1 MQEIS
6 IADSALRNKI
16 LRLADDLTSGST
28 VVTVTGTVL
37 EDNSAAILAEL
48 IQKTEPLDN
57 QNVMVKFI
65 KDGAYINVVED
76 TTTPSNNAPL
86 PVKLS
91 STTGDIIITAGDLN
105 VQLSH
110 AGVNYDSIRI
120 GDGTN
125 LMAVSATG
133 GLTVS
138 TSALPLGAATETTL
152 GLLNAKL
159 VTGTDIGDVTI
170 NNANGVNAVNI
181 QDGGNSITVDGTIT
195 ANLGTI
201 GNIATETTLALAKTD
216 LDNILTKI
224 IAAPATEAKQ
234 DTIITALGTLL
245 KPANTLTAVTT
256 VGTITNVVH
265 IDDNA
270 GSITIDATSLPLPT
284 LAATST
290 KQSDGSQKT
299 QLVDGTGNVIGSTTN
314 ALDVNIKSGG
324 LITNYALETGGNL
337 ATLTAKDFAT
347 QTTLAAVNTKIGEV
361 QAIPTANTILAR
373 LKDIYNALG
382 GNPLTKFSI
391 AEKDTTGATY
401 NYYGFIEAS
410 TGNWYIM
417 QENKTSGSYK
427 YYKELFVNFPFDA
440 ATNAWGA
447 RATFTYVRQNTIT
460 W

>member
-91 STTGDIIITAGDLN
+91 STTGDINITAGDLN

-159 VTGTDIGDVTI
+159 VPSSPPPLYPHAWTEPVES
-170 NNANGVNAVNI
+170 NAIV
-181 QDGGNSITVDGTIT
+181 
-195 ANLGTI
+195 
-201 GNIATETTLALAKTD
+201 
-216 LDNILTKI
+216 
-224 IAAPATEAKQ
+224 
-234 DTIITALGTLL
+234 
-245 KPANTLTAVTT
+245 
-256 VGTITNVVH
+256 
-265 IDDNA
+265 
-270 GSITIDATSLPLPT
+270 
-284 LAATST
+284 
-290 KQSDGSQKT
+290 
-299 QLVDGTGNVIGSTTN
+299 
-314 ALDVNIKSGG
+314 
-324 LITNYALETGGNL
+324 
-337 ATLTAKDFAT
+337 
-347 QTTLAAVNTKIGEV
+347 
-361 QAIPTANTILAR
+361 
-373 LKDIYNALG
+373 
-382 GNPLTKFSI
+382 
-391 AEKDTTGATY
+391 
-401 NYYGFIEAS
+401 
-410 TGNWYIM
+410 
-417 QENKTSGSYK
+417 
-427 YYKELFVNFPFDA
+427 
-440 ATNAWGA
+440 
-447 RATFTYVRQNTIT
+447 
-460 W
+460 

>member
-16 LRLADDLTSGST
+16 IRGWEDLASGALI
-28 VVTVTGTVL
+28 VTVKGTIL

-48 IQKTEPLDN
+48 TQKTEPLDN

-65 KDGAYINVVED
+65 KDGANINVVED
-76 TTTPSNNAPL
+76 SVTPSNNSPL
-86 PVKLS
+86 PVKLT
-91 STTGDIIITAGDLN
+91 STTGDINITAGDLN

-110 AGVNYDSIRI
+110 TGVNYDSTRI

-125 LMAVSATG
+125 LMTVSATG
-133 GLTVS
+133 GLTIS
-138 TSALPLGAATETTL
+138 TSALPVGASTEATL
-152 GLLNAKL
+152 SALNAKL

-170 NNANGVNAVNI
+170 NNANGINAVNI
-181 QDGGNSITVDGTIT
+181 QDGGNSITIDGTIT

-201 GNIATETTLALAKTD
+201 GNIATETTLAATALVIED
-216 LDNILTKI
+216 ILTAVTI
-224 IAAPATEAKQ
+224 DFATETKQ
-234 DTIITALGTLL
+234 DTIILDINTLL
-245 KPANTLTAVTT
+245 KPADTLTAVTT
-256 VGTITNVVH
+256 LGTITNVVH

-299 QLVDGTGNVIGSTTN
+299 QLVDGAGNVIGSTTN

-324 LITNYALETGGNL
+324 AITNYAVETGGNL
-337 ATLTAKDFAT
+337 DTLVAKDFAT
-347 QTTLAAVNTKIGEV
+347 QTTLAAINTKVGEV
-361 QAIPTANTILAR
+361 QATPTVNTILGR

-391 AEKDTTGATY
+391 AEKDTTGVVY
-401 NYYGFIEAS
+401 NYYGFIEAN

-417 QENKTSGSYK
+417 QEHKTNGTYK
-427 YYKELFVNFPFDA
+427 YYKELFANYPFDNG
-440 ATNAWGA
+440 TNAWGA
-447 RATFTYVRQNTIT
+447 RTGFTYVRQNTIT

>member
-91 STTGDIIITAGDLN
+91 STTGDINITAGDLN

-324 LITNYALETGGNL
+324 AITNYAVETGGNL
-337 ATLTAKDFAT
+337 DTLVAKDFAT
-347 QTTLAAVNTKIGEV
+347 QTTLAAINTKVGEV
-361 QAIPTANTILAR
+361 QATPTVNTILGR

-391 AEKDTTGATY
+391 AEKDTTGVVY
-401 NYYGFIEAS
+401 NYYGFIEAN

-417 QENKTSGSYK
+417 QEHKTNGTYK
-427 YYKELFVNFPFDA
+427 YYKELFANYPFDNG
-440 ATNAWGA
+440 TNAWGA
-447 RATFTYVRQNTIT
+447 RTGFTYVRQNTIT